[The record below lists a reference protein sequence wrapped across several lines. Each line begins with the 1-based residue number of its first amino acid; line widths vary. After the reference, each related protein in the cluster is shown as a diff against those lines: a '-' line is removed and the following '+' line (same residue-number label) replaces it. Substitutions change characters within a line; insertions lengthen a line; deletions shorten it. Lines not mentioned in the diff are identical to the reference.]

1 MSENVSAGGK
11 KRGSVLIV
19 GGGIGG
25 MQAALDLAEGGF
37 KVHMVQRD
45 PSIGG
50 LMSMLD
56 KTFPTGDCAMCMIS
70 PKMVEVGRHP
80 NINIM
85 TMSDVQEITGVPGD
99 FKVKVHHQARSVNP
113 LKCTGCGECT
123 RACPVRNI
131 IRIPERPAPP
141 ALKPEWS
148 ALLNE
153 TVETYHGAATN
164 LISMLQD
171 INTRLRYL
179 PREML
184 SNLAFKLDMPE
195 SHVLAVATFYNA
207 FSLEPVGRHVIEV
220 CSGTACH
227 VKGSKRMI
235 DRLKEELQI
244 EAGCTTKDDRFTLRT
259 VNCIGCCA
267 LAPAMRVDGEVYGNM
282 RVREL
287 PKILKEYT

>member
-1 MSENVSAGGK
+1 MSGNTDK
-11 KRGSVLIV
+11 KGSVLIV

-37 KVHMVQRD
+37 KVHLVSKD

-50 LMSMLD
+50 TMSMLD

-85 TMSDVQEITGVPGD
+85 TLSEPIGIEGEPGN
-99 FKVKVHHQARSVNP
+99 FKVRVKHQARSIDRT
-113 LKCTGCGECT
+113 KCTGCGECT

-131 IRIPERPAPP
+131 IQLPERAVLPE
-141 ALKPEWS
+141 LKPEWTAVLTQTLEANKNQAT
-148 ALLNE
+148 ALIAILQALN
-153 TVETYHGAATN
+153 HK
-164 LISMLQD
+164 LK
-171 INTRLRYL
+171 YL
-179 PREML
+179 PQPVL
-184 SNLAFKLDMPE
+184 SHLARRLDIPE

-207 FSLEPVGRHVIEV
+207 FSLIPVGRHVIEV

-227 VKGSKRMI
+227 VKGSRRMI
-235 DRLKEELQI
+235 DRLKEELQV
-244 EAGCTTKDDRFTLRT
+244 EAGKTTKDDRFTLKT

-267 LAPAMRVDGEVYGNM
+267 LAPAMRVDGETYGQMKVSN
-282 RVREL
+282 L
-287 PKILKEYT
+287 PKILKDYE